1 MLNTSPKFFRRA
13 VFVAALTM
21 TTWAG
26 AAFAQDPA
34 TEPPASAGE
43 KDNITNYLNNHP
55 EQAKQLHENPSL
67 INDPNWLK
75 QNPKVSNWL
84 QKHPDMKE
92 RATAD
97 PHNFINRSEMGTLKS
112 DHQMLNKSSSYLNAH
127 PEMKKE
133 LAANPKLIDD
143 PKYLSEHPGLEKE
156 LKDHPEIRREAM
168 NHPEEFKKAM
178 ERNELHD
185 QRHRDGEP
193 ATQPKRTTQP
203 KPATMHPRA
212 TTGVK
217 STTGKK

>member
-1 MLNTSPKFFRRA
+1 MLNTSPKFLRRA
-13 VFVAALTM
+13 VFVAALSM

-26 AAFAQDPA
+26 AAFAQNPS
-34 TEPPASAGE
+34 TEPPASSGE
-43 KDNITNYLNNHP
+43 KDNIQDYLNNHP
-55 EQAKQLHENPSL
+55 EQARQLHENPSL

-92 RATAD
+92 RATTD
-97 PHNFINRSEMGTLKS
+97 PHNFINRSESGTLKA
-112 DHQMLNKSSSYLNAH
+112 DHAMLNKSGNYLNQH

-156 LKDHPEIRREAM
+156 LKDHPEIRNEAM
-168 NHPEEFKKAM
+168 NHPDQFKKAM

-185 QRHRDGEP
+185 QRKAAER
-193 ATQPKRTTQP
+193 
-203 KPATMHPRA
+203 
-212 TTGVK
+212 
-217 STTGKK
+217 STTGGQKPPKAPRTTAAKTSATGMKK